1 MITENDGRFDR
12 LTDRKVPVTEPILRS
27 RSDFFRSLSL
37 PK

>member
-27 RSDFFRSLSL
+27 LNL
-37 PK
+37 YVGH